1 MALLSHIPYHEL
13 WTNHFARWQI
23 GATQVLDHPEKTA
36 RLLIALKQAAP
47 FEVELMP
54 LVIKQLQ
61 ADKVAAANQP
71 RHTVSDLSYLGDEG
85 GIMCH
90 IAPPESD
97 SAIVISLTHVR
108 VPRSMPLA
116 TAVFAYQKHRVK
128 KLKKQRYD

>member
-1 MALLSHIPYHEL
+1 M
-13 WTNHFARWQI
+13 
-23 GATQVLDHPEKTA
+23 LDNPEKTA
-36 RLLIALKQAAP
+36 RLFDALKRAAP

-54 LVIKQLQ
+54 LVVKQLQ

-71 RHTVSDLSYLGDEG
+71 RQVVSDLSYLGDAG

-97 SAIVISLTHVR
+97 GAIIISLTHVR

-116 TAVFAYQKHRVK
+116 TAVLAYQNHRVK
-128 KLKKQRYD
+128 KLKNATLRPSRSSGRNADPGLRKTQSGLR

>member
-1 MALLSHIPYHEL
+1 M
-13 WTNHFARWQI
+13 
-23 GATQVLDHPEKTA
+23 LDNPERTA
-36 RLLIALKQAAP
+36 RLLDALKRAAP

-54 LVIKQLQ
+54 PVLKQLQ

-71 RHTVSDLSYLGDEG
+71 SQIVSDLSYLGDEG

-97 SAIVISLTHVR
+97 SAIIISLTHVR

-116 TAVFAYQKHRVK
+116 MAVFAYQKHRVK